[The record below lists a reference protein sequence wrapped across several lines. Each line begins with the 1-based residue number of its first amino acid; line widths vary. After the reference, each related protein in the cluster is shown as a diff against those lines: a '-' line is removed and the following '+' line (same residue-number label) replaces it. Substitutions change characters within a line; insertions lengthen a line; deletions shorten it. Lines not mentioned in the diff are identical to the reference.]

1 MNSFRFWSRRLIL
14 LFLLS
19 AILPTFS
26 FASEQGPEN
35 YIVKHVGIAIFSAA
49 VLAYLAHR
57 LKQPLLLA
65 YLITGVIIGPVMGFG
80 IISEASQLETISH
93 YGLILLLFLIG
104 LEIDFKK
111 LKESGKSLLLTGLLQ
126 FPISVLLGL
135 GFFKLIS
142 IWLPESGYNHLYLA
156 VGMGLSSTAI
166 VVKLLYGKF
175 ELGTMAG
182 RITLG
187 VLVFQD
193 IWAII
198 VLGIQPNLEN
208 PALGPIALSFAKG
221 GFLVILAVAGAKYLL
236 PKIFHSIAKIPE
248 LLLLVS
254 LGWCFLVCGMADLM
268 GMSVEMGALIAG
280 ASIASFPYN
289 LDVVAKVV
297 NLRDFFVTLF
307 FISLGMQIPN
317 PMDQPEILLIAFVLS
332 LFLVFSRFFAV
343 WPVLHL
349 LKNGNRVSTLSAIN
363 LAQMS
368 EFSLVIAS
376 LGVGFGHIDR
386 SVLSIIIFI
395 FVFTSIGATYLIKN
409 NHSIQKFIAKILSS
423 IGIRDFNR
431 EEEEENRDGKEVV
444 ILGFH
449 HHASSLLAEFLEVE
463 DEADASIKNRLLVI
477 DFNPVVLQ
485 RLKADGVAAH
495 YGDISHLDT
504 LHHAGIQKAKVVISS
519 IPDSILV
526 GTSNRKILQ
535 QIRHLC
541 KEAQVVVHAENL
553 EEAKKLYDEGADY
566 VFVSRF
572 YASEKLKRFSKIILE
587 DNDKEYLDFTLK
599 EKERL
604 FGRSEILD

>member
-1 MNSFRFWSRRLIL
+1 MSSITKATLSL
-14 LFLLS
+14 LFFCLF
-19 AILPTFS
+19 PF
-26 FASEQGPEN
+26 FANASGQEAGNNLIE
-35 YIVKHVGIAIFSAA
+35 HVGIAIFSAA
-49 VLAYLAHR
+49 VLAFVAHSF
-57 LKQPLLLA
+57 KQPLLLA
-65 YLITGVIIGPVMGFG
+65 YLITGVLVGPIMGFG
-80 IISEASQLETISH
+80 IISEGSQIETISH

-111 LKESGKSLLLTGLLQ
+111 LKESGKSLFLTGLLQ

-135 GFFKLIS
+135 GFFQLIS
-142 IWLPESGYNHLYLA
+142 AWLPAQGYNHLYLS
-156 VGMGLSSTAI
+156 VGMALSSTAI

-208 PALGPIALSFAKG
+208 PEIAQIAFSFVKG
-221 GFLVILAVAGAKYLL
+221 GFLVLLAVGGAKYLL

-248 LLLLVS
+248 LLLLIS
-254 LGWCFLVCGMADLM
+254 LGWCFLVCGLADAL
-268 GMSVEMGALIAG
+268 GLSVEMGALIAG

-307 FISLGMQIPN
+307 FVSLGMQIPN
-317 PMDQPEILLIAFVLS
+317 PLDQPSMLLWAFALS
-332 LFLVFSRFFAV
+332 LFLLFSRFLSV
-343 WPVLHL
+343 WPVLHF
-349 LKNGNRVSTLSAIN
+349 LKNGNRVSILPAIN

-368 EFSLVIAS
+368 EFSLVIAA

-395 FVFTSIGATYLIKN
+395 FVFTSIGATYLIKGN
-409 NHSIQKFIAKILSS
+409 DVLQKSISKALSWL
-423 IGIRDFNR
+423 GIKEIHRKK
-431 EEEEENRDGKEVV
+431 EEENKDGKDVV

-463 DEADASIKNRLLVI
+463 DEADASIKERLLVV

-485 RLKADGVAAH
+485 KLKDQGIAAT

-504 LHHAGIQKAKVVISS
+504 LHHAGISKAKVVISS

-535 QIRHLC
+535 HLKHLC
-541 KEAQVVVHAENL
+541 KDAHVVVHAENL
-553 EEAKKLYDEGADY
+553 DEAKKLYNEGADY

-604 FGRSEILD
+604 FGRMEILD

>member
-1 MNSFRFWSRRLIL
+1 MPPFFKSFL
-14 LFLLS
+14 LFFIAFLFPLLG
-19 AILPTFS
+19 FS
-26 FASEQGPEN
+26 QGHSGETSIVEQ
-35 YIVKHVGIAIFSAA
+35 VGIAIFSAA
-49 VLAYLAHR
+49 VLGYLAHR
-57 LKQPLLLA
+57 LKQPLLLS
-65 YLITGVIIGPVMGFG
+65 YLVAGVIIGPIMGLG
-80 IISEASQLETISH
+80 LIAKTEQIETISH

-135 GFFKLIS
+135 GFFQIIS
-142 IWLPESGYNHLYLA
+142 IWIPSQGYNHVYLSVA
-156 VGMGLSSTAI
+156 MALSSTAI

-208 PALGPIALSFAKG
+208 PEITQIAFSFLKG
-221 GFLVILAVAGAKYLL
+221 GFLVGLAVLGAKYLL
-236 PKIFHSIAKIPE
+236 PRIFHSIAKIPE
-248 LLLLVS
+248 LLLLIS
-254 LGWCFLVCGMADLM
+254 LGWCFLICGLADAL

-317 PMDQPEILLIAFVLS
+317 PLEQPSILFWAFAFSIFLII
-332 LFLVFSRFFAV
+332 SRFFAV
-343 WPVLHL
+343 WPVLHF
-349 LKNGNRVSTLSAIN
+349 LKNGNRVSILPAIN

-386 SVLSIIIFI
+386 TVLSIIIFV
-395 FVFTSIGATYLIKN
+395 FVFTSIGATYLIKSN
-409 NHSIQKFIAKILSS
+409 DFIQKRISKGLIKL
-423 IGIRDFNR
+423 GLQDFHKA
-431 EEEEENRDGKEVV
+431 EGEKENNGKEVV

-449 HHASSLLAEFLEVE
+449 HYSSSLLNEFLEVE
-463 DEADASIKNRLLVI
+463 DDADLSIKERLLVV

-485 RLKADGVAAH
+485 KLKDQGITAI

-504 LHHAGIQKAKVVISS
+504 LHHAGISQAKVVISS

-526 GTSNRKILQ
+526 GTTNFKILQ
-535 QIRHLC
+535 HLNHLC
-541 KEAQVVVHAENL
+541 KNAQKVVHAENL
-553 EEAKKLYDEGADY
+553 EEAKKLYDEGADF
-566 VFVSRF
+566 VFLPRFNSSR
-572 YASEKLKRFSKIILE
+572 KLKKFSKIILE

-604 FGRSEILD
+604 FGRTEILD

>member
-1 MNSFRFWSRRLIL
+1 MGKRIKCL
-14 LFLLS
+14 LPPLLS
-19 AILPTFS
+19 LFIPIGAI
-26 FASEQGPEN
+26 ASGQADGNNLIE
-35 YIVKHVGIAIFSAA
+35 HVGIAIFSAA
-49 VLAYLAHR
+49 VLAFLAHS

-65 YLITGVIIGPVMGFG
+65 YLITGVLIGPIMGFG
-80 IISEASQLETISH
+80 FISEESQIETISH

-111 LKESGKSLLLTGLLQ
+111 LKESGKSLFLTGLLQ

-135 GFFKLIS
+135 GFFQLIS
-142 IWLPESGYNHLYLA
+142 AWLPAQGYNHLYLSA
-156 VGMGLSSTAI
+156 GMALSSTAI

-208 PALGPIALSFAKG
+208 PEITQIAFSFAKG
-221 GFLVILAVAGAKYLL
+221 GFLVLLSVAGAKYLL

-248 LLLLVS
+248 LLLLIS
-254 LGWCFLVCGMADLM
+254 LGWCFLVCGLADAL
-268 GMSVEMGALIAG
+268 GLSVEMGALIAG

-307 FISLGMQIPN
+307 FVSLGMQIPN
-317 PMDQPEILLIAFVLS
+317 PLNQPSMLLWAFALS
-332 LFLVFSRFFAV
+332 IFLVFSRFLSV
-343 WPVLHL
+343 WPVLHF
-349 LKNGNRVSTLSAIN
+349 LKNGNRVSILPAIN

-368 EFSLVIAS
+368 EFSLVIAA

-395 FVFTSIGATYLIKN
+395 FVFTSIGATYLIKGN
-409 NHSIQKFIAKILSS
+409 DVLQKRISKGLSWLGIKEIQ
-423 IGIRDFNR
+423 RH
-431 EEEEENRDGKEVV
+431 EEEENKDGKDVV

-463 DEADASIKNRLLVI
+463 DEADASIKERLLVV

-485 RLKADGVAAH
+485 KLKDQGIEAT

-504 LHHAGIQKAKVVISS
+504 LHHAGISRAKVVISS

-535 QIRHLC
+535 HLKHLC
-541 KEAQVVVHAENL
+541 KDAQVVVHAENL
-553 EEAKKLYDEGADY
+553 DEAKKLYDEGADY

>member
-1 MNSFRFWSRRLIL
+1 MPT
-14 LFLLS
+14 LLS
-19 AILPTFS
+19 RFFLVFSGILFISTPVL
-26 FASEQGPEN
+26 ASGQAEGNNLIE
-35 YIVKHVGIAIFSAA
+35 HVGIAIFAAA
-49 VLAYLAHR
+49 VLGYLAHR

-80 IISEASQLETISH
+80 FISEESQVETISH

-111 LKESGKSLLLTGLLQ
+111 LKESGKSLLFTGLLQ

-135 GFFKLIS
+135 GFFQLTSMWFPS
-142 IWLPESGYNHLYLA
+142 IGYSHLYLA
-156 VGMGLSSTAI
+156 VGMALSSTAI

-208 PALGPIALSFAKG
+208 PEITQIALSFVKG
-221 GFLVILAVAGAKYLL
+221 GFLVLLAVAGAKYLL
-236 PKIFHSIAKIPE
+236 PKIFHSIAKLPE
-248 LLLLVS
+248 LLLLIS
-254 LGWCFLVCGMADLM
+254 LGWCFLVCGLANTL
-268 GMSVEMGALIAG
+268 GLSVEMGALIAG

-307 FISLGMQIPN
+307 FVSLGMQIPN
-317 PMDQPEILLIAFVLS
+317 PMDQPIILLGALALS
-332 LFLVFSRFFAV
+332 LFLILSRFFSV
-343 WPVLHL
+343 WPVLHF
-349 LKNGNRVSTLSAIN
+349 LKNGNRVSILPAIN

-395 FVFTSIGATYLIKN
+395 FVFTSIGATYLIKGN
-409 NHSIQKFIAKILSS
+409 DSIQKIISIILSKL
-423 IGIRDFNR
+423 GIKETHSKD
-431 EEEEENRDGKEVV
+431 EDENTDGKDVV

-449 HHASSLLAEFLEVE
+449 HHASSLLADFLEVE
-463 DEADASIKNRLLVI
+463 DDADRNIKDRILVI

-485 RLKADGVAAH
+485 KLKEQGISAS

-504 LHHAGIQKAKVVISS
+504 LHHMGISKAKVVISS

-535 QIRHLC
+535 HLRHLC
-541 KEAQVVVHAENL
+541 KDAQVAVHAENL
-553 EEAKKLYDEGADY
+553 EEAKKLYDEGADF

-572 YASEKLKRFSKIILE
+572 YTSEKLKRYSKIVLE
-587 DNDKEYLDFTLK
+587 DNDKEYLDFILK

-604 FGRSEILD
+604 FGRAEILD